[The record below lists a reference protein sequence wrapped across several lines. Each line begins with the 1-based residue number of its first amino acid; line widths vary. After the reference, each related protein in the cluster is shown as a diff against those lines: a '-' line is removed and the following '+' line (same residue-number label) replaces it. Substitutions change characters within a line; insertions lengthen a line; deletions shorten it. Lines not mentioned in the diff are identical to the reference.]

1 MVEGDPAVNGHRR
14 DAEFPRKDR
23 LIAEIFDD
31 FIKAISPSEAKPDC
45 IRTDLDGD
53 PAGHRLLLR
62 RNEISFS

>member
-31 FIKAISPSEAKPDC
+31 FNKAISPSEEKPDW
-45 IRTDLDGD
+45 IRTDLAGD

-62 RNEISFS
+62 RTEITFS